1 MYLRIAFPFFG
12 GCTQS
17 EVKDLQIL
25 QNKAARIV
33 CHAPYWASRKMM
45 FDHLDWLTVRQ
56 MIQYFTLLA
65 VYRMK
70 RTEEPE
76 HFAQFFGN
84 VNKRG
89 SIIVQNTK
97 LSLFKN
103 SFITKS

>member
-1 MYLRIAFPFFG
+1 
-12 GCTQS
+12 
-17 EVKDLQIL
+17 
-25 QNKAARIV
+25 
-33 CHAPYWASRKMM
+33 
-45 FDHLDWLTVRQ
+45 
-56 MIQYFTLLA
+56 
-65 VYRMK
+65 MK

-103 SFITKS
+103 SFRLRGSSNRNELPFEIRKLDRLITFKKQLRQWIKENVQQFYD